1 MRILAIESSCDE
13 TAAAISEDGRKILS
27 NVVLSQADMHAVFGG
42 VVPEIASRRHVEG
55 VCGVVSG
62 AAMALSAMFVTD
74 RAHASEKIK
83 PLTKEF
89 IERFEAELGMS
100 DCARLK
106 AKYRTPEEGC
116 ACLILAGAKILDDIV
131 ARERG

>member
-1 MRILAIESSCDE
+1 MLYEYMME
-13 TAAAISEDGRKILS
+13 GFVSEDDWNCAERTLRGANAAYGLGLDDDALRL
-27 NVVLSQADMHAVFGG
+27 AGGFGG
-42 VVPEIASRRHVEG
+42 GMAVES
-55 VCGVVSG
+55 VCGVVAG
-62 AAMALSAMFVTD
+62 AVMALSALFVEE

-89 IERFEAELGMS
+89 IERFEQELGMA

-106 AKYRTPEEGC
+106 PKYRTPEEGC
-116 ACLILAGAKILDDIV
+116 RSVLLAGAKVLDEIV

>member
-1 MRILAIESSCDE
+1 MLYEYMKQGFVSEGDWNCAERTLRGANTAYGLGLDDDALRLAG
-13 TAAAISEDGRKILS
+13 A
-27 NVVLSQADMHAVFGG
+27 FGG
-42 VVPEIASRRHVEG
+42 GMAVEG

-62 AAMALSAMFVTD
+62 AAMALSAMFVED